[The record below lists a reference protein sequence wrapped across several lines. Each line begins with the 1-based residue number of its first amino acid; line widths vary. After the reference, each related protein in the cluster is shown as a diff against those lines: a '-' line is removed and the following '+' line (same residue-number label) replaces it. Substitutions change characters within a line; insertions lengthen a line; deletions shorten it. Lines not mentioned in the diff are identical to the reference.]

1 MRHHRSQRSTRRF
14 VLSQHARIG
23 AAVTTSTTK
32 QIMVFIRQQTD
43 EVVVDFALFCGYIA
57 HNLPIQPCFNLDLL
71 FSDLS
76 SLNRPLT
83 HSLSP
88 SLPTL
93 PTVPPSSNFSLPPF
107 ILLNPLSPRNHLKSL
122 PILLRRLQHHLL
134 RHTHSLLP
142 LQSGLGEPVAK
153 ILFIVTRLCA
163 SDLIVVFGPEAGTV
177 GSENFVDEN
186 DF

>member
-43 EVVVDFALFCGYIA
+43 EIVVNFALFCGFIA

-71 FSDLS
+71 LSDLS

-88 SLPTL
+88 SP
-93 PTVPPSSNFSLPPF
+93 LPPIF
-107 ILLNPLSPRNHLKSL
+107 
-122 PILLRRLQHHLL
+122 HLL
-134 RHTHSLLP
+134 PSFYSTHSPPVIISKASRYFFAVSSTTSSGILTPSFPFNPDLVS
-142 LQSGLGEPVAK
+142 QSRRYCL
-153 ILFIVTRLCA
+153 
-163 SDLIVVFGPEAGTV
+163 S
-177 GSENFVDEN
+177 
-186 DF
+186 

>member
-23 AAVTTSTTK
+23 AAVTTSTAK

-43 EVVVDFALFCGYIA
+43 EVVMNFALFCGHIA
-57 HNLPIQPCFNLDLL
+57 HTLPIQPCFNLDLL

-88 SLPTL
+88 SLSTL
-93 PTVPPSSNFSLPPF
+93 PTAPLPPIF
-107 ILLNPLSPRNHLKSL
+107 HPLPSFYS
-122 PILLRRLQHHLL
+122 
-134 RHTHSLLP
+134 THSPPVIISKASRYFFAVSSTTSSGILTPSFPFNPDLVS
-142 LQSGLGEPVAK
+142 QSRRYCL
-153 ILFIVTRLCA
+153 
-163 SDLIVVFGPEAGTV
+163 S
-177 GSENFVDEN
+177 
-186 DF
+186 